1 MGLPVQKL
9 DDVTFEQL
17 VDQAIK
23 RISQYAPEWTD
34 YNISDPGI
42 TLLEML
48 AWLVE
53 MQIFT
58 LDQITDYH
66 KRKYLKLLS
75 GTEPKLDENLDDAVK
90 KALLDLKKPYRAVTF
105 GDYEYIALHTEG
117 ADLARAKAYLAM
129 NEKQQAVVNVIVVPK
144 VGLTATDELKRKICL
159 NLDKRRLVTTLIKI
173 ADPEYVKV
181 AVHAVIRAKPLAAP
195 DKLKQRVMD
204 ELEKFFDP
212 RRGYDGSG
220 WPFGRTVYL
229 SEVYAKIEG
238 VDGVDCVQRLNLFG
252 NGVEAIGNLVLESH
266 QITDSA
272 THKIDVV
279 GFTGPCRKVWE
290 KNE

>member
-1 MGLPVQKL
+1 MGLPVPKL
-9 DDVTFEQL
+9 DDLTFEQL

-34 YNISDPGI
+34 YNVSDPGI
-42 TLLEML
+42 TLIELL

-58 LDQITDYH
+58 LDQITDNH
-66 KRKYLKLLS
+66 RRKYLKLLS
-75 GTEPKLDENLDDAVK
+75 GTEPKPDENLYDAVK

-105 GDYEYIALHTEG
+105 SDYEYIALHTKG
-117 ADLARAKAYLAM
+117 ADLAKAKAYVAM
-129 NEKQQAVVNVIVVPK
+129 NEKQQAVVNMILVPN
-144 VGLTATDELKRKICL
+144 VGLTATDEVKRKVCL

-173 ADPEYVKV
+173 VDPEYMLVS
-181 AVHAVIRAKPLAAP
+181 VHAVIRAKPLAAP
-195 DKLKQRVMD
+195 DKLKQRVID

-220 WPFGRTVYL
+220 WPFGRSVYL

-238 VDGVDCVQRLNLFG
+238 VYGVDCVQSLKLFG
-252 NGVEAIGNLVLESH
+252 NDVEAVGNLELKSH

-279 GFTGPCRKVWE
+279 GFTGPCR
-290 KNE
+290 